1 MKPNFSAE
9 ITNMVMI
16 YDKQQDAVIVQDR
29 KKYWKGYAFP
39 GGHMEPGESFAASAI
54 REVYEETGLRLKTLQ
69 CCGLIHWDLPEGK
82 YLVYL
87 YKSDDFDGEMIS
99 QTDEGTVQWMPL
111 EDLKDL
117 QQNFSSRLAK
127 NFPWY
132 LKAFLDV
139 GYHEVFAHHTE
150 KDEAEFVYF

>member
-1 MKPNFSAE
+1 MHQIFASE

-16 YDKQQDAVIVQDR
+16 YDKQQDMVVVQDR

-54 REVYEETGLRLKTLQ
+54 REVYEETGLQLNTLQ
-69 CCGLIHWDLPEGK
+69 CCGLIHWDLSEGK

-87 YKSDDFDGEMIS
+87 YRSDDYSGELID

-111 EDLKDL
+111 EKLKEL
-117 QQNFSSRLAK
+117 QQYNPERLANNFS
-127 NFPWY
+127 WY
-132 LKAFLDV
+132 LKAFLDK
-139 GYHEVFAHHTE
+139 GYHEVYAKE
-150 KDEAEFVYF
+150 SDSQNEFQYL